1 MVELPLVGTH
11 TTDGHATVFTA
22 GNRGAVGQRDS
33 RVAAVPADHEVA
45 GPTGAVLETTSQQ
58 GTFLVSGMESV
69 PVSGP
74 AGGQIRYPRSQTRT
88 VRSSRSIATGDIRRP
103 GDPLDERDQSRR

>member
-1 MVELPLVGTH
+1 RQEHVMAELLLVSAEP
-11 TTDGHATVFTA
+11 TDGHATVLTT
-22 GNRGAVGQRDS
+22 GDRGAVGQCDS

-58 GTFLVSGMESV
+58 ASFLVSGMEPV

-103 GDPLDERDQSRR
+103 GDPL